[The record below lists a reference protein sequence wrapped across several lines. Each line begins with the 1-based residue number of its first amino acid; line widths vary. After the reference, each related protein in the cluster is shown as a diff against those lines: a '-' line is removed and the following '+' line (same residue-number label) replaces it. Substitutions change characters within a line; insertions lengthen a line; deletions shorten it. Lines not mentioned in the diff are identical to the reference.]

1 MNQRVCRAHLVGGG
15 GGVRHYQTLIVMDFT
30 SISSDLPSLGSKMK
44 VTSSEEQSFDNSLSD
59 IDFKGH
65 RLTYFR
71 VALVGEVGSEKNN
84 VRRAYVQLM
93 SNRNNQLRAEK
104 ALKGNILERV
114 DVLDS
119 NVVTVQ
125 GFQLELMCAERIAD
139 FKRIPAMIR
148 CSHLDA
154 IIIFYHISSLRQFES
169 IHQKWIP
176 TIKRLYRSTP
186 FIICAT
192 GIEARLPRDVRQL
205 LLRKQLGDVE
215 IGELFPYSYDT
226 TIKPPY
232 KPRNHFKKTGN
243 RDPRMFQS
251 LITTKVG
258 QSLATE
264 LKASYYCEVS
274 TKTYEGIQDLFNDV
288 LAAIISSQQ
297 SKICLTRNR
306 VGRPRPK
313 DACSIM

>member
-1 MNQRVCRAHLVGGG
+1 MNVV
-15 GGVRHYQTLIVMDFT
+15 V
-30 SISSDLPSLGSKMK
+30 SSDRSLSKPKIK
-44 VTSSEEQSFDNSLSD
+44 VASEEERSFEKFSPE
-59 IDFKGH
+59 IDFKTGKSSS
-65 RLTYFR
+65 LTYFR
-71 VALVGEVGSEKNN
+71 VALVGEPGSEKNS

-93 SNRNNQLRAEK
+93 SNRNNQLKAEK
-104 ALKGNILERV
+104 ALKGDISERI

-125 GFQLELMCAERIAD
+125 GFQLELMCAGRIDD
-139 FKRIPAMIR
+139 FKRIPLMIR

-169 IHQKWIP
+169 IHQMWVP
-176 TIKRLYRSTP
+176 TVRCLYRNTP

-205 LLRKQLGDVE
+205 LFRKQLGDIEV
-215 IGELFPYSYDT
+215 DT
-226 TIKPPY
+226 TTKSPY
-232 KPRNHFKKTGN
+232 KPRNQFKKTDN
-243 RDPRMFQS
+243 KDPRTFQS
-251 LITTKVG
+251 LITTKIG

-274 TKTYEGIQDLFNDV
+274 TKTYEGIEDLFNDV

-313 DACSIM
+313 DACEIM

>member
-1 MNQRVCRAHLVGGG
+1 MSSLSASILKSSSSGSKI
-15 GGVRHYQTLIVMDFT
+15 RHT
-30 SISSDLPSLGSKMK
+30 SSDEQ
-44 VTSSEEQSFDNSLSD
+44 SSERALSD
-59 IDFKGH
+59 IDLKANSSS

-84 VRRAYVQLM
+84 VRRAYVQLL
-93 SNRNNQLRAEK
+93 SNQNNRLKSEK
-104 ALKGNILERV
+104 ALKGSPFERV
-114 DVLDS
+114 DVVDS

-139 FKRIPAMIR
+139 FERIPTMIR

-154 IIIFYHISSLRQFES
+154 IVIFYHISSLRQFES
-169 IHQKWIP
+169 IHQKWVP
-176 TIKRLYRSTP
+176 TVRRLYRSTP

-205 LLRKQLGDVE
+205 LLRRQLGDVE
-215 IGELFPYSYDT
+215 VDT
-226 TIKPPY
+226 TTKPPY
-232 KPRNHFKKTGN
+232 KPRSQFKKTGSK
-243 RDPRMFQS
+243 DPQTFQS

-264 LKASYYCEVS
+264 LKASSYCEVS
-274 TKTYEGIQDLFNDV
+274 TKTYEGIEDLFGDV

-313 DACSIM
+313 DACGIM

>member
-1 MNQRVCRAHLVGGG
+1 MNFLSSSSS
-15 GGVRHYQTLIVMDFT
+15 T
-30 SISSDLPSLGSKMK
+30 SSVGSKIK
-44 VTSSEEQSFDNSLSD
+44 VASEERSFEKDLLELDFRANSST
-59 IDFKGH
+59 

-93 SNRNNQLRAEK
+93 SNRNNQIKAEK
-104 ALKGNILERV
+104 ATKGNIFERI

-125 GFQLELMCAERIAD
+125 GFQIELMCAERIAD
-139 FKRIPAMIR
+139 FKRIPSMIR

-169 IHQKWIP
+169 IHQMWVP
-176 TIKRLYRSTP
+176 TVRRLYHSTP

-205 LLRKQLGDVE
+205 LFRKQLGDVE
-215 IGELFPYSYDT
+215 VG
-226 TIKPPY
+226 
-232 KPRNHFKKTGN
+232 KTDN
-243 RDPRMFQS
+243 KDPRTFES

-274 TKTYEGIQDLFNDV
+274 TKTYEGIEDLFNDV
-288 LAAIISSQQ
+288 LAAIISSQR

-313 DACSIM
+313 DACGIM

>member
-1 MNQRVCRAHLVGGG
+1 
-15 GGVRHYQTLIVMDFT
+15 MDFV
-30 SISSDLPSLGSKMK
+30 SSNRSSLKPKIK
-44 VTSSEEQSFDNSLSD
+44 VASSEERSFEKFSPE
-59 IDFKGH
+59 IDFKTDKSSN
-65 RLTYFR
+65 LTYFR
-71 VALVGEVGSEKNN
+71 VALVGEAGSEKNN

-93 SNRNNQLRAEK
+93 SNRNNQLKAEK
-104 ALKGNILERV
+104 ALKGNKSERI

-139 FKRIPAMIR
+139 FKRIPLMIR

-169 IHQKWIP
+169 IHQMWVP
-176 TIKRLYRSTP
+176 TVRCLYRNTP

-205 LLRKQLGDVE
+205 LFRKQLGDIE
-215 IGELFPYSYDT
+215 
-226 TIKPPY
+226 
-232 KPRNHFKKTGN
+232 
-243 RDPRMFQS
+243 
-251 LITTKVG
+251 
-258 QSLATE
+258 
-264 LKASYYCEVS
+264 
-274 TKTYEGIQDLFNDV
+274 EGIEDLFNDV

-313 DACSIM
+313 DACGIM

>member
-1 MNQRVCRAHLVGGG
+1 MN
-15 GGVRHYQTLIVMDFT
+15 FT
-30 SISSDLPSLGSKMK
+30 SSTSNPSSSQPKIK
-44 VTSSEEQSFDNSLSD
+44 IASSEEQSFEKALSD
-59 IDFKGH
+59 VDFKG
-65 RLTYFR
+65 RSTYFR
-71 VALVGEVGSEKNN
+71 VALVGEIGSEKNN

-93 SNRNNQLRAEK
+93 SSRSNQLEAEK
-104 ALKGNILERV
+104 ALKENVFEPI

-119 NVVTVQ
+119 NVVTVL
-125 GFQLELMCAERIAD
+125 GFQIELMCAERIVD
-139 FKRIPAMIR
+139 FKRIPTMIR
-148 CSHLDA
+148 CSYLDA

-169 IHQKWIP
+169 IHQKWVP
-176 TIKRLYRSTP
+176 TIRRLYRSTP

-215 IGELFPYSYDT
+215 IDT
-226 TIKPPY
+226 TTKPPY
-232 KPRNHFKKTGN
+232 KPRNQFKKTGN
-243 RDPRMFQS
+243 KDPRTFQS

-274 TKTYEGIQDLFNDV
+274 TKTYEGIEDLFNDV
-288 LAAIISSQQ
+288 LAAIISSQR
-297 SKICLTRNR
+297 SKIYLTRNR

-313 DACSIM
+313 DACGIM